1 MNMQLTVVKAPDSLP
16 HNTHSFDGPAA
27 IATIRGD
34 KTSMKRLTMRVL
46 AAGLMLGTS
55 GGGVVAQQYT
65 FEAAPLFADCGDGSY
80 DRAVKDGI
88 TLGIAPIPV
97 YSNIDPQ
104 TKKAFGLDVEI
115 NEAVLGWL
123 QVTKIRY
130 EIMPFSDLIPAL
142 ISKRID
148 VIASNIHY
156 TPARTKV
163 VSFTGP
169 SWWYGP
175 AIIVHKGNPT
185 GITSFE
191 GLAGK
196 TVGAMVGTAADEY
209 LQHVGATVTPFRNN
223 PEDFVALAEGRV
235 SIVMDDDVKFLAYH
249 KANPDAPLEMVP
261 NVKVPNELIFKY
273 GYGYARYAIRKED
286 CSLRAAYS
294 QGLAEV
300 RGNEIVSDVLKKYG
314 LSNRD
319 LFYFPTN

>member
-1 MNMQLTVVKAPDSLP
+1 MRS
-16 HNTHSFDGPAA
+16 
-27 IATIRGD
+27 IAT
-34 KTSMKRLTMRVL
+34 LVL
-46 AAGLMLGTS
+46 AIMLIAGAGLRAA
-55 GGGVVAQQYT
+55 VAQEHT
-65 FEAAPLFADCGDGSY
+65 FEAVPLFENCGDGSY

-97 YSNIDPQ
+97 YSNLDPQ
-104 TKKAFGLDVEI
+104 TKKAVGLDVDI
-115 NEAVLGWL
+115 NEAVLNWL
-123 QVTKIRY
+123 HVTNIHY

-142 ISKRID
+142 LSKRID

-175 AIIVHKGNPT
+175 AIIVRKGNPT

-209 LQHVGATVTPFRNN
+209 LHHVGATVTPFRNN

-235 SIVMDDDVKFLAYH
+235 PIVMDDDVKFIAYH

-261 NVKVPNELIFKY
+261 NAKVPDELIFKY
-273 GYGYARYAIRKED
+273 GYGYARYALRKED
-286 CSLRAAYS
+286 CSLRAAYT
-294 QGLAEV
+294 QGLAEI
-300 RGNEIVSDVLKKYG
+300 RGNETVSDLLKKYG
-314 LSNRD
+314 LSNRN
-319 LFYFPTN
+319 LFFFPTN